1 MLTGRLANFVER
13 LKHVP
18 GIVTIVVG
26 GSKARGTAD
35 TSSDTDLGFALNRE
49 HWMNEKGALA
59 LASRFNLVVPP
70 RFKERVERVWQLLA
84 ASGG

>member
-1 MLTGRLANFVER
+1 MLTGSLANFVER

-35 TSSDTDLGFALNRE
+35 TSSDTDLGFA
-49 HWMNEKGALA
+49 
-59 LASRFNLVVPP
+59 
-70 RFKERVERVWQLLA
+70 
-84 ASGG
+84 